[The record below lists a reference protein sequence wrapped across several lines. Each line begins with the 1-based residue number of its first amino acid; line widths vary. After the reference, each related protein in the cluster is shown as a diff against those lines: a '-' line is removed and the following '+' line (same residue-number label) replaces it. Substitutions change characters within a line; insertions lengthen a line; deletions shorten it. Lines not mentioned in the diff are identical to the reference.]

1 MLSTVIYKYTNDRH
15 FLFNQVY
22 AADLQLRNGKVT
34 AKCGQ
39 LFSRYL
45 QIEQRNQ
52 ASEQIRILTS
62 RNFISPVHSMVEK
75 SIGSRKNA
83 SRLTGKLQNR
93 SDD

>member
-1 MLSTVIYKYTNDRH
+1 MLDYLSTFARH

-22 AADLQLRNGKVT
+22 TAAADTFRLRNGKVT
-34 AKCGQ
+34 ANCGQ

-52 ASEQIRILTS
+52 TSEHTDTHFTKFYFTRTAWS
-62 RNFISPVHSMVEK
+62 KKPSADEK
-75 SIGSRKNA
+75 TPA
-83 SRLTGKLQNR
+83 VLTGKLQNR